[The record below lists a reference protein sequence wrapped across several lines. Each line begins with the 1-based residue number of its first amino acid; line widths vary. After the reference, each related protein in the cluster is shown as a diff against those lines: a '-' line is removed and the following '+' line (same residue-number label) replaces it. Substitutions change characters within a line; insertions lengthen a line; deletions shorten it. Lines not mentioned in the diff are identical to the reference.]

1 MDITTMIISVA
12 TLAILGLFI
21 GLFLGIA
28 AKKLA
33 VEVDPREEKILNALP
48 GANCGGCGYAG
59 CSAMASAIVKGEA
72 PVNGCPVGGDEVGKK
87 VAKIMGIEADAAV
100 RLRAFVKCNG
110 NCENAVKQYEYT
122 GVEDCTMVQFVPG
135 GGEKACSFGCTGYG
149 NCVKVCPFDAIHVVN
164 GVAIV
169 DKDAC
174 KACGKCVE
182 ACPKH
187 LIELIPYD
195 AGYAVACSSK
205 DKGPDAMK
213 KCSVSCIGCGLC
225 KKNCPSDAVTVD
237 SFLAHVEQDKCV
249 SCGTCAAKCP
259 KKCIHE
265 V

>member
-100 RLRAFVKCNG
+100 RLSAFVKCNG
-110 NCENAVKQYEYT
+110 N
-122 GVEDCTMVQFVPG
+122 
-135 GGEKACSFGCTGYG
+135 
-149 NCVKVCPFDAIHVVN
+149 
-164 GVAIV
+164 
-169 DKDAC
+169 
-174 KACGKCVE
+174 
-182 ACPKH
+182 
-187 LIELIPYD
+187 
-195 AGYAVACSSK
+195 
-205 DKGPDAMK
+205 
-213 KCSVSCIGCGLC
+213 
-225 KKNCPSDAVTVD
+225 
-237 SFLAHVEQDKCV
+237 
-249 SCGTCAAKCP
+249 
-259 KKCIHE
+259 
-265 V
+265 